1 MQQPQHYPLE
11 VFNKGDARTVSQ
23 LKCIRRSGIKVNVID
38 AVRSVVVSVTRRVLS
53 NTGRTAAI

>member
-1 MQQPQHYPLE
+1 MQQQHYPLE

-23 LKCIRRSGIKVNVID
+23 LKCICRSGIKVNVID
-38 AVRSVVVSVTRRVLS
+38 AVRSVVVSVTRRVFS